1 MEKKCPICQTGLN
14 TNCYVKD
21 NGTATL
27 SYLELI
33 IKDDN
38 LKKTNYELK
47 AVIVLLVV
55 MLNFI
60 LI

>member
-1 MEKKCPICQTGLN
+1 MERKCSVCQTKLN

-38 LKKTNYELK
+38 LKKTNSELK
-47 AVIVLLVV
+47 SC
-55 MLNFI
+55 
-60 LI
+60 